1 MIFGEKTKLK
11 VYVNEHDFVSDIHIP
26 SRSCLLLC
34 FLYELLMILQSR
46 KIRQLYIRPQSKLI
60 LC

>member
-1 MIFGEKTKLK
+1 MIFGEKIKLI

-34 FLYELLMILQSR
+34 FLYELLMGFTIQEN
-46 KIRQLYIRPQSKLI
+46 KTTLYTTSI
-60 LC
+60 